1 MGSIA
6 HEKIYHN
13 FCDNTKTTFYLNL
26 SAILLI
32 FVFVLGPFNTNW
44 FTQLLCRLLIVSI
57 LSYSLY
63 ITVYSSNTLLE
74 IENMFTNPD
83 LATIRS
89 NYALNMIF
97 SVVMMSTVIYLV
109 YGFVY

>member
-1 MGSIA
+1 MSIS
-6 HEKIYHN
+6 HEKIYHD

-44 FTQLLCRLLIVSI
+44 FTQVVCRVLIVAI

-63 ITVYSSNTLLE
+63 ITLYSSNTLLE
-74 IENMFTNPD
+74 IENMFTNPN
-83 LATIRS
+83 LAIIRN
-89 NYALNMIF
+89 NYILNMVF
-97 SVVMMSTVIYLV
+97 SVVIMSAVLYLV
-109 YGFVY
+109 YGFIY